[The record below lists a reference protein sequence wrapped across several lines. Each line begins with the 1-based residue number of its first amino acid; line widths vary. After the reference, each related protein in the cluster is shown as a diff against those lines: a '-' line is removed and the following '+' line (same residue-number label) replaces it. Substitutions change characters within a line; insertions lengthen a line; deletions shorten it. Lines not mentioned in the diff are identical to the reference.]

1 MRRNILRACQ
11 WNDWWDYWDVYV
23 GVVYSLGVCMGYRIC
38 KEQPKEWDG
47 EHYFTCEHSLNSRS
61 KIYFLMHCNILKK
74 MPDGRLKIKVFGYRW
89 SHPNGEKIRY
99 VDDFR
104 VVKASEY
111 T

>member
-1 MRRNILRACQ
+1 M
-11 WNDWWDYWDVYV
+11 

-89 SHPNGEKIRY
+89 LHPNGEKIRY
-99 VDDFR
+99 VDNFR
-104 VVKASEY
+104 VVKQSEY